1 MRLLGLVGG
10 VGLVGQVGFVELLR
24 GVELGG
30 GVQKKLWQTLKVCQ
44 SVWRSGGIL
53 NFELGK

>member
-1 MRLLGLVGG
+1 MGLVGDVGLVGG
-10 VGLVGQVGFVELLR
+10 VGLLGLVG